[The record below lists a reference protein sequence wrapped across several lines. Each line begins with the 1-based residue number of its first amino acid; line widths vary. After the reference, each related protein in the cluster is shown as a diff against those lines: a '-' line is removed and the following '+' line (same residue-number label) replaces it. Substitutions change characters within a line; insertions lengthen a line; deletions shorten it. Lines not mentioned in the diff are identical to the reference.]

1 MLDYKHIEALA
12 LVVREG
18 GFDKAARTLNITQS
32 AVSQRIRQ
40 LEEQVGQVL
49 LARSSP
55 PRPTAAG
62 KRLVRHYVQVKHLE
76 EELGDVL
83 DPEGGQDYVTLPVG
97 LNEDSLSTWFLKAVA
112 PFLRSEKVLLDL
124 HADDQEVTH
133 RMLRDGR
140 VIGCVSSWDKP
151 VQGCEM
157 QELGVMVYKLVAT
170 PQFAAQWF
178 PDGVTEEAIQK
189 APTLVFNRKDNMNNK
204 FYRLALGRVPENIPT
219 SFLPSS
225 EQFLTYIRSGLAYSL
240 VPDAQCAPLLA
251 SGEFTDLAPDKHIP
265 ARLYWHFWSIQS
277 DLLQRF
283 SKTVVKGARALLTQD
298 AA

>member
-18 GFDKAARTLNITQS
+18 GFDKAAQTLNITQS

-55 PRPTAAG
+55 PRPTPAG

-83 DPEGGQDYVTLPVG
+83 DPEGGQDFVTLPVG
-97 LNEDSLSTWFLKAVA
+97 LNEDSLSTWFLEAVT

-140 VIGCVSSWDKP
+140 VIGCVSSWNKP
-151 VQGCEM
+151 VQGCDM
-157 QELGVMVYKLVAT
+157 LDLGVMVYKLVAT
-170 PQFAAQWF
+170 PAFASEWF
-178 PDGVTEEAIQK
+178 PDGVTEDAVKK

-204 FYRLALGRVPENIPT
+204 FYRLALGHVPDGIPT
-219 SFLPSS
+219 SYLPSS
-225 EQFLTYIRSGLAYSL
+225 EQFLTFIRSGLAYSL
-240 VPDAQCAPLLA
+240 VPDAQCDQLLVT
-251 SGEFTDLAPDKHIP
+251 GEFIDLAPGRHIP
-265 ARLYWHFWSIQS
+265 ARLYWHFWSIRS

-283 SKTVVKGARALLTQD
+283 SKAVVKGARSLLVQD
-298 AA
+298 DA

>member
-18 GFDKAARTLNITQS
+18 GFDKAAQTLNITQS

-49 LARSSP
+49 LARSTP

-97 LNEDSLSTWFLKAVA
+97 LNEDSLSTWFLDAVT
-112 PFLRSEKVLLDL
+112 PFLGSEKVLLDL

-157 QELGVMVYKLVAT
+157 QGLGAMVYKLVAT
-170 PQFAAQWF
+170 PKFAARWF
-178 PDGVTEEAIQK
+178 PKGVAEKALQK
-189 APTLVFNRKDNMNNK
+189 APTLVFNRQDSMNNK
-204 FYRLALGRVPENIPT
+204 FYRRILGHVPDNIPT
-219 SFLPSS
+219 SYLPSS
-225 EQFLTYIRSGLAYSL
+225 ERFLTYIRSGLAYGP
-240 VPDAQCAPLLA
+240 VPGLQCDQLLEA
-251 SGEFTDLAPDKHIP
+251 GEFVDLAPDKNIP
-265 ARLYWHFWSIQS
+265 AKLYWHFWSIQS

-283 SKTVVKGARALLTQD
+283 SKAVVKGARSLLDQD